1 MTWHSGRAD
10 NRIKTLIEVLRRWGR
25 ETIRVT
31 YLEQEPATSP
41 RLSEVLFPNST
52 RNFATLAGVPSNVE
66 AVEAALTFVGGSSP
80 FAALVGPTGW
90 GKTHLMEAV
99 ASQVSREEGG
109 SIPIHTAMEW
119 ATSPHGATSHK
130 PLLLDN
136 VQDALVRPKVRQS
149 IRAAL
154 ERRVRLG
161 LPTMLSFTANRPTR
175 PLKSLLP
182 SCQDWVVANIK
193 PPDPR
198 ERMVVISQ
206 ISAAEGV
213 AVSQAL
219 ARLLAFKMKGNGRTL
234 VGALKRLRLY
244 GPVWLDSRAT
254 LKACGILDPFFVDN
268 SAWDLKEQIQRISQ
282 QSEFKH
288 GHASA
293 PDMAIFTMLREAC
306 LSEAEIARFVGIGPS
321 EVYQRSAKFEEQ
333 ASLSEPVRADLNTF
347 IEFIVDSL
355 LRE

>member
-1 MTWHSGRAD
+1 M
-10 NRIKTLIEVLRRWGR
+10 
-25 ETIRVT
+25 T
-31 YLEQEPATSP
+31 YLSEEAATSP
-41 RLSEVLFPNST
+41 KLSEVLFPNSA
-52 RNFATLAGVPSNVE
+52 RNFATLAGIPSNVA
-66 AVEAALTFVGGSSP
+66 AVEAALTFAGGSSN

-99 ASQVSREEGG
+99 ASQVSREEGCI
-109 SIPIHTAMEW
+109 IPIHNAMEW
-119 ATSPHGATSHK
+119 ASSPHGAMSRE

-136 VQDALVRPKVRQS
+136 AQDALIRPKVRHS
-149 IRAAL
+149 IRGAL

-175 PLKSLLP
+175 PLKCLLP
-182 SCQDWVVANIK
+182 SCQDWVVANIR

-198 ERMVVISQ
+198 ERMVVLSQ
-206 ISAAEGV
+206 ISSAEGV
-213 AVSQAL
+213 AISQGL
-219 ARLLAFKMKGNGRTL
+219 ARLLAYKMRGNGRTL

-254 LKACGILDPFFVDN
+254 LKACGILDPFFADN
-268 SAWDLKEQIQRISQ
+268 SAWDLKEQIQRIALQ
-282 QSEFKH
+282 NEFRY
-288 GHASA
+288 GRATA

-321 EVYQRSAKFEEQ
+321 EVYQRSAKFEEK
-333 ASLSEPVRADLNTF
+333 ASLSEPVRAELNTF
-347 IEFIVDSL
+347 IEAIVDSL